1 MFCPLALQGMR
12 PFESCH
18 PTLTTFLASLILGI
32 TRITLIKSAHSTF
45 FFDKVQYMSHKLINL
60 TSLAKPSK
68 VLAVQPLFAFG
79 EEGFSVGLLKTCPF
93 GLSSLRQQAVFQQI
107 RSI

>member
-1 MFCPLALQGMR
+1 MAAGHITFWKTI
-12 PFESCH
+12 PFH
-18 PTLTTFLASLILGI
+18 QIDPNPILGI

-68 VLAVQPLFAFG
+68 VLAVQPLFAFS
-79 EEGFSVGLLKTCPF
+79 EEGFSVGFFETCVLGYSCINQEF
-93 GLSSLRQQAVFQQI
+93 VFQYI
-107 RSI
+107 G